1 MAKRNRYTPEY
12 RREAAALVLDTDR
25 PIAHVAEE
33 IGVGAQLLGRWVQ
46 QERERRDPLPGPDT
60 PLTGQEREEL
70 KQLRRRV
77 HDLAGKPNSC
87 RQRLC
92 GPPRPQ
98 PVRPRCSSNIRSM
111 AANKMSTAAIRASAR
126 IGTSAV
132 SRLTSSLEWASQLTT
147 G

>member
-46 QERERRDPLPGPDT
+46 QEREHRDPLPGPDA

-77 HDLAGKPNSC
+77 HDLERDNEFLGKAAAFFASK
-87 RQRLC
+87 
-92 GPPRPQ
+92 PPR
-98 PVRPRCSSNIRSM
+98 RSASS
-111 AANKMSTAAIRASAR
+111 
-126 IGTSAV
+126 
-132 SRLTSSLEWASQLTT
+132 
-147 G
+147 